1 MTSPSKTLRAVT
13 LVLRFA
19 LGAVFVYAA
28 WTKLRTPWELFAMS
42 IDSYQLLPL
51 KAVELVARTLPWFE
65 LAVGLLLMAGFW
77 LRSAAAATA
86 LLLAVFFGLMVRA
99 YAKGMEINCGC
110 FGPNDIISWK
120 TLLRDGSLLAAAL
133 ALTALSFIRRR
144 KAGPAAVVP
153 VGAQEPSRG

>member
-1 MTSPSKTLRAVT
+1 MTSSSKTLRAIT
-13 LVLRFA
+13 LALRIA
-19 LGAVFVYAA
+19 LGAIFVYAA

-65 LAVGLLLMAGFW
+65 LAVGLLLIAGFW
-77 LRSAAAATA
+77 LRSAAAATT

-110 FGPNDIISWK
+110 FGANDIISWK
-120 TLLRDGSLLAAAL
+120 TLLRDGSMLAAAL
-133 ALTALSFIRRR
+133 ALTALSFLRRR
-144 KAGPAAVVP
+144 DATV
-153 VGAQEPSRG
+153 R

>member
-1 MTSPSKTLRAVT
+1 MTSSSKTLRAVA
-13 LVLRFA
+13 LVLRIA

-65 LAVGLLLMAGFW
+65 LAVGLLLVAGFW

-86 LLLAVFFGLMVRA
+86 LLLAVFFALMVRA

-110 FGPNDIISWK
+110 FGANDIISWK
-120 TLLRDGSLLAAAL
+120 TLLRDGSMLAAAL
-133 ALTALSFIRRR
+133 ALTALSFWQRR
-144 KAGPAAVVP
+144 KIL
-153 VGAQEPSRG
+153 SHS